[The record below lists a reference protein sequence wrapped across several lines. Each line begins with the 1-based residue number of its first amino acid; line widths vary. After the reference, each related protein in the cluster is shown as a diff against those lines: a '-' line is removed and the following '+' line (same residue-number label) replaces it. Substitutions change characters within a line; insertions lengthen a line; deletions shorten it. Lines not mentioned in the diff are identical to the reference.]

1 MNLHFK
7 INSFNGTGEINKYI
21 TMKLCVLVK
30 QVPGSESALRIESSN
45 TWIEETA
52 ALFEMNESDNYALEE
67 ALQIK
72 QALGND
78 PEVVVVS
85 MGPERVQKV
94 IREALAKGADRG
106 IHINEMTEIK
116 SDPFATAQ
124 VFANVIKDEKF
135 DLVFTGLQSDDVGS
149 GQTGVILGEL
159 LEMATATL
167 VMATEVQEGSIKVKR
182 ELESGWFQWVSMP
195 TPASIT
201 IQSGI
206 NQPRYPSLKGIMGA
220 KKKEIKVVDQAA
232 ITVPEKQQSF
242 SNIYLPTAEKKTEM
256 IEGNLDQMISR
267 LVEVL
272 KTEIKV
278 L

>member
-1 MNLHFK
+1 
-7 INSFNGTGEINKYI
+7 
-21 TMKLCVLVK
+21 MKLCVLVK
-30 QVPGSESALRIESSN
+30 QVPGNESALRIASSN
-45 TWIEETA
+45 TWIEDAA

-67 ALQIK
+67 ALQMK
-72 QALGND
+72 ESLGND
-78 PEVVVVS
+78 SEVVAVS
-85 MGPERVQKV
+85 MGPERVKKV

-106 IHINEMTEIK
+106 IHINEMPEIK

-124 VFANVIKDEKF
+124 VFANVIKDENF
-135 DLVFTGLQSDDVGS
+135 DLIFSGLQSDDVGS
-149 GQTGVILGEL
+149 GQTGVILGEML
-159 LEMATATL
+159 GMATATL

-182 ELESGWFQWVSMP
+182 ELESGWFQWVSMS

-220 KKKEIKVVDQAA
+220 KKKEMKVVDLSTAVT
-232 ITVPEKQQSF
+232 IEKQQSF
-242 SNIYLPTAEKKTEM
+242 ANIYLPIADKKTEM
-256 IEGNLDQMISR
+256 IEGNIDQMVSR
-267 LVEVL
+267 LIDVL

>member
-72 QALGND
+72 EALGND

-135 DLVFTGLQSDDVGS
+135 DLIFTGLQSDDVGS